1 MAIFGVAWLSSW
13 NVRLILV
20 MCLCWYLLL
29 LGAHSQRTDPNEV
42 NSLRAIKK
50 SLNDPF
56 KHLDRWNRGDPCL
69 SNWTGIICHNVT
81 FADGHFHVSEVSV
94 MGRNLTGTL
103 SPELGRLSYLKILDF
118 MWNNITGTIPKEIGN
133 ITTLE
138 LLLVNGN
145 QLTGSLPEELGNLVN
160 LDRIQIDQ
168 NFISGP
174 IPPSLAN
181 LDKAK
186 HFHMNNNSLSGQIP
200 SALARL
206 PNLVHLLLDNNNL
219 SGPLPLELSEMP
231 NLLILQLD
239 NNNFNGSEIPSS
251 YGNIPTLL
259 KLSLRNCSLRG
270 TLPDWSNSTN
280 IAYIDLSLNQLT
292 GPIPT
297 GALSRNITT
306 IDLSRNGLTG
316 SIPGS
321 FSGLPLL
328 QKLSVANNSLN
339 GSIPSGI
346 WQNRTMNATEKVLL
360 DFGFNSFSNIG
371 GTLPSHANITIGL
384 EGNPVC
390 LSNNLLVKE
399 CGPHDEDFNNIS
411 NTTTFYGCTPQ
422 GCPDGYEYAPPT
434 PTARCI
440 CMAPVFVG
448 YRLKSPGF
456 SDFLPYVNT
465 FKEYLSTGLEMN
477 LSQLEIQ
484 SAEWQDGPRIKMDL
498 KVFPSNVTSKKF
510 NRSEVLWIR
519 EMFSGWRIP
528 DNQVFGP
535 YEFLSF
541 TLSSSYDEDIFGSG
555 SSGLSKGALAGV
567 ILGTIAGSVT
577 LSAIVSILILRRHTK
592 KHHKSSRRRPST
604 RISIRIDGVKDFT
617 YRELALATNDFDEST
632 VVGSG
637 GYGKVHRGVLANGT
651 IVAIKRAQEGSL
663 QGEKEFLTEIELL
676 SRLHHRNLV
685 SLIGYCDEEGEQ
697 MLVYEFMPNGTL
709 RDHLSTKAKM
719 PLTFARRVKIAL
731 GSARGILYLHT
742 EANPPIFHR
751 DIKATNI
758 LLDSTFT
765 AKVADFGLS
774 RLAPLPELEG
784 GVPSHV
790 STVVKGTPGY
800 LDPEYFLTHKLTD
813 KSDVYSLGVVF
824 LEMLTGMHP
833 ISHGKN
839 IVREV
844 NIAHR
849 SGMIFSIIDE
859 QMGSY
864 PSECIEKFINLALKC
879 CQEETD
885 SRPSMAEV
893 HRELENIWFLMPESD
908 TNISESL
915 TSDSGKLATTPTSS
929 SSTRNPYLSQD
940 VSGSDLISGVVPTIA
955 PR

>member
-20 MCLCWYLLL
+20 MCLCWYLLV

-42 NSLRAIKK
+42 NSLRAIKR

-56 KHLDRWNRGDPCL
+56 KHLLQWDRGDPCL

-94 MGRNLTGTL
+94 MSRNLTGTL
-103 SPELGRLSYLKILDF
+103 SPELGRLPYLKILDF

-138 LLLVNGN
+138 LLLLNGN

-200 SALARL
+200 SELARL

-219 SGPLPLELSEMP
+219 SGPLPPELSEMP
-231 NLLILQLD
+231 KLLILQLD
-239 NNNFNGSEIPSS
+239 NNNFNGSPIPYS
-251 YGNIPTLL
+251 YGNISTLL
-259 KLSLRNCSLRG
+259 KLSLRNCNLRG
-270 TLPDWSNSTN
+270 TLPDWSNSRD

-292 GPIPT
+292 GPIPA

-360 DFGFNSFSNIG
+360 DFGFNSFSNISG
-371 GTLPSHANITIGL
+371 SLPSHANITIGL

-390 LSNNLLVKE
+390 LSNNQLVTE

-411 NTTTFYGCTPQ
+411 NTTTFYSCTPQ
-422 GCPDGYEYAPPT
+422 GCPEGYEYAPPT
-434 PTARCI
+434 PTLQCI

-498 KVFPSNVTSKKF
+498 KIFPSNVTSNKF

-541 TLSSSYDEDIFGSG
+541 TLPSSYDGDIFDRG

-592 KHHKSSRRRPST
+592 KQHKSSRRRPST

-617 YRELALATNDFDEST
+617 YSELALATNDFDELT

-697 MLVYEFMPNGTL
+697 MLVYEFMPNA
-709 RDHLSTKAKM
+709 KAKM

-751 DIKATNI
+751 DIKSTNI

-790 STVVKGTPGY
+790 STVVKGTP
-800 LDPEYFLTHKLTD
+800 
-813 KSDVYSLGVVF
+813 
-824 LEMLTGMHP
+824 
-833 ISHGKN
+833 
-839 IVREV
+839 V

-859 QMGSY
+859 RMGSY

-893 HRELENIWFLMPESD
+893 HRELENIWFLMPETD

-929 SSTRNPYLSQD
+929 SSTRNPYFSQD

>member
-1 MAIFGVAWLSSW
+1 MAILEVPRLSSS
-13 NVRLILV
+13 NVGMSLV
-20 MCLCWYLLL
+20 MCLCWYLLVI
-29 LGAHSQRTDPNEV
+29 GADSQRTDPDEV
-42 NSLRAIKK
+42 NALQAIRE

-56 KHLDRWNRGDPCL
+56 NRLARWSRGDPCL
-69 SNWTGIICHNVT
+69 SNWTGIVCYNT
-81 FADGHFHVSEVSV
+81 TLGDGNFHVREILLL
-94 MGRNLTGTL
+94 GRNLTGTL
-103 SPELGRLSYLKILDF
+103 SPELGRLSNLTIMDF

-133 ITTLE
+133 IKSLE
-138 LLLVNGN
+138 LLLLNGN
-145 QLTGSLPEELGNLVN
+145 KLTGFLPEELGNLVN

-168 NFISGP
+168 NSISGP
-174 IPPSLAN
+174 IPQSFAN

-200 SALARL
+200 RELARL
-206 PNLVHLLLDNNNL
+206 PNLVHMLLDNNNL
-219 SGPLPLELSEMP
+219 SGPLPPELAEIP

-239 NNNFNGSEIPSS
+239 NNNFGGSTIPSS
-251 YGNIPTLL
+251 YGNISTLL

-270 TLPDWSNSTN
+270 TLPDWSNSPN

-297 GALSRNITT
+297 GSLSKNITT
-306 IDLSRNGLTG
+306 IDLSSNNLTG
-316 SIPGS
+316 TIPDS

-328 QKLSVANNSLN
+328 QKLSVANNALN

-346 WQNRTMNATEKVLL
+346 WQNRTLNSTERVIL
-360 DFGFNSFSNIG
+360 DFEFNRFSDISG
-371 GTLPSHANITIGL
+371 LLPVQSNITIGL
-384 EGNPVC
+384 QGNPAC
-390 LSNNLLVKE
+390 SNNQLPYCE
-399 CGPHDEDFNNIS
+399 PHNGDFNNTLV
-411 NTTTFYGCTPQ
+411 NTDLYGCPPDV
-422 GCPDGYEYAPPT
+422 CPDGYQYAPPS
-434 PTARCI
+434 PTRRCT
-440 CMAPVFVG
+440 CMAPVYVG

-456 SDFLPYVNT
+456 SDFSPYVDS
-465 FKEYLSTGLEMN
+465 FKEYLSEGLEMN

-484 SAEWQDGPRIKMDL
+484 TAEWQEGPRLRMDL
-498 KVFPSNVTSKKF
+498 KLFPNNVTSRMF
-510 NRSEVLWIR
+510 NQSEILWIR

-528 DNQVFGP
+528 DSAVFGP

-541 TLSSSYDEDIFGSG
+541 TLRPPYDEDLPGG
-555 SSGLSKGALAGV
+555 SSGLSKGALAGI

-577 LSAIVSILILRRHTK
+577 LSAIVSLLILRRYAK
-592 KHHKSSRRRPST
+592 KHNAPSRRRPST

-617 YRELALATNDFDEST
+617 YSELAVATNDFDNST

-651 IVAIKRAQEGSL
+651 VVAIKRAQEGSL

-685 SLIGYCDEEGEQ
+685 SLLGYCDEEGEQ

-709 RDHLSTKAKM
+709 RDHLSSKSKV
-719 PLTFARRVKIAL
+719 PLSFARRIKVAL

-774 RLAPLPELEG
+774 RLAPVPELEG

-844 NIAHR
+844 NIAFR
-849 SGMIFSIIDE
+849 SGMIFSILDE
-859 QMGSY
+859 RMGSY
-864 PSECIEKFINLALKC
+864 PSECVEKFINLALKC

-885 SRPSMAEV
+885 ARPGMTEV
-893 HRELENIWFLMPESD
+893 YRELDNIWLMVAESD
-908 TNISESL
+908 TNLSESL
-915 TSDSGKLATTPTSS
+915 TGDSGKISTSGTPTSS
-929 SSTRNPYLSQD
+929 SSTRNPYVSQD
-940 VSGSDLISGVVPTIA
+940 VSGSDLISGVIPSIA

>member
-1 MAIFGVAWLSSW
+1 MAILGVPRLIPS
-13 NVRLILV
+13 NVRMSLV
-20 MCLCWYLLL
+20 VCLCWYLLVI
-29 LGAHSQRTDPNEV
+29 GADSQRTDPNEV
-42 NSLRAIKK
+42 NALRAIRR
-50 SLNDPF
+50 SVNDPF
-56 KHLDRWNRGDPCL
+56 NNLARWNRGDPCI
-69 SNWTGIICHNVT
+69 SNWTGIVCYNT
-81 FADGHFHVSEVSV
+81 TLRDGQFHVRELLLL
-94 MGRNLTGTL
+94 GRNLTGSL

-118 MWNNITGTIPKEIGN
+118 MWNNMTGSIPKEIGN
-133 ITTLE
+133 ITSLE
-138 LLLVNGN
+138 LLLLNGN

-160 LDRIQIDQ
+160 LNRIQIDQ

-174 IPPSLAN
+174 IPPSFAN
-181 LDKAK
+181 LDKAQ
-186 HFHMNNNSLSGQIP
+186 HFHMNNNSLSGEIP
-200 SALARL
+200 SVLSRL

-219 SGPLPLELSEMP
+219 SGPLPPELSEIP
-231 NLLILQLD
+231 KLLILQLD
-239 NNNFNGSEIPSS
+239 NNNFGGSLIPSS

-259 KLSLRNCSLRG
+259 KLSLRNCSLQG
-270 TLPDWSNSTN
+270 TLPDWRNSSN

-292 GPIPT
+292 GPIPA

-306 IDLSRNGLTG
+306 IDLSSNNLTG
-316 SIPGS
+316 TIPDS
-321 FSGLPLL
+321 FSGLSLL
-328 QKLSVANNSLN
+328 QKLSVANNLLN
-339 GSIPSGI
+339 GSIPSSI
-346 WQNRTMNATEKVLL
+346 WEDRTLNSTERVIL
-360 DFGFNSFSNIG
+360 DFRFNAFLNISG
-371 GTLPSHANITIGL
+371 SLPTQRNLTIGL
-384 EGNPVC
+384 EGNPAC
-390 LSNNLLVKE
+390 SINSLSQY
-399 CGPHDEDFNNIS
+399 CGPHDEEFNDIVN
-411 NTTTFYGCTPQ
+411 NTKFYGCPPQ
-422 GCPDGYEYAPPT
+422 ACPDWYEYAPPS
-434 PTARCI
+434 PTTRCI

-456 SDFLPYVNT
+456 SDFLPYVDS
-465 FKEYLSTGLEMN
+465 FMEYLSSGLEMN
-477 LSQLEIQ
+477 ISQLEIKT
-484 SAEWQDGPRIKMDL
+484 AEWQDGPRLRMDL
-498 KVFPSNVTSKKF
+498 KIFPTNSSSSRIF

-528 DNQVFGP
+528 DSQVFGP

-541 TLSSSYDEDIFGSG
+541 TLPPPYDEEFPPGSSS
-555 SSGLSKGALAGV
+555 LSKGALAGIIV
-567 ILGTIAGSVT
+567 GTIVGSVC
-577 LSAIVSILILRRHTK
+577 LSAIVSFLILRRHTK
-592 KHHKSSRRRPST
+592 KRHAASKRRPST

-617 YRELALATNDFDEST
+617 YAELALATNDFDSST
-632 VVGSG
+632 VVGAG
-637 GYGKVHRGVLANGT
+637 GYGLVHRGVLANGT
-651 IVAIKRAQEGSL
+651 VVAIKRAQEGSL

-685 SLIGYCDEEGEQ
+685 SLTGYCDEEGEQ

-709 RDHLSTKAKM
+709 RDHLSSKAKV
-719 PLTFARRVKIAL
+719 PLTFSRRVKVAL

-758 LLDSTFT
+758 LLDSNFT

-844 NIAHR
+844 NIAYR

-859 QMGSY
+859 RMGSY
-864 PSECIEKFINLALKC
+864 PSECVEKFINLALKC
-879 CQEETD
+879 CLEETD
-885 SRPSMAEV
+885 ARPTMAEV
-893 HRELENIWFLMPESD
+893 YRELESIWLLLPESD
-908 TNISESL
+908 TNYTDSI

-929 SSTRNPYLSQD
+929 SLTKNPFVSQD
-940 VSGSDLISGVVPTIA
+940 VSGSDLISGVVPSIA